1 MYKTLDEEDN
11 GKLDFWNRVESYVA
25 GPYTTV
31 DSQMLPFLLSIQFG
45 KKEMR
50 ILMVG
55 LDAAG
60 KTTILYKLKLGEG
73 EFISAFSHN
82 GDESLLAVEALDFSK
97 NVQILILCSLLT
109 FHYSCNNHSHHW

>member
-1 MYKTLDEEDN
+1 
-11 GKLDFWNRVESYVA
+11 
-25 GPYTTV
+25 
-31 DSQMLPFLLSIQFG
+31 
-45 KKEMR
+45 
-50 ILMVG
+50 MVG